1 MSSRKQ
7 GKSLLVC
14 LAGVFVAS
22 VGFLLSVLATIFT
35 KLTARSSGRLIIK
48 NRDAA
53 VIASTPSPSEHS
65 SQDSLSTN
73 SSSTESSPPLLPS
86 TRREISAE
94 PLSGVEGKA
103 KDVPRGK
110 SLSPPQVSVSPAEA
124 TSTATPPRPHI
135 VHFQTPT
142 EEIPTISISPPP
154 TRLSHQSESSHA
166 STDINTVA
174 SVDEVPTPP
183 ERRGRRL
190 RFSKMV
196 HLFGEKRANSR
207 LNRHV
212 SLPEFADDFP
222 LSPPL
227 NHPPVPLLPSLPSAV
242 PPSPRSRP
250 INQRK
255 SRPRSLILRTAS
267 CPILRHHSQRHG
279 HTRSLSTD
287 DGAVP
292 AVPPLR
298 MAPGTPQSPSS
309 KKPKAEKKLKEVVP
323 RPRTHPYEAPYYI
336 PPPDSEDVEEPLA
349 RRRPSRRRTTP
360 PERPMS
366 GPNSS
371 VATWSVEV

>member
-14 LAGVFVAS
+14 LAGFLAAS

-35 KLTARSSGRLIIK
+35 KFTARSSGRLIIK

-53 VIASTPSPSEHS
+53 VIASTPSPSEQS
-65 SQDSLSTN
+65 SQDSFSTN
-73 SSSTESSPPLLPS
+73 SSSTKSTPPLLSS
-86 TRREISAE
+86 TRRETKAE
-94 PLSGVEGKA
+94 PLSGVEGRA
-103 KDVPRGK
+103 KDARRGE
-110 SLSPPQVSVSPAEA
+110 SLSPPQVSLSPAEQV
-124 TSTATPPRPHI
+124 TSPATPPRPHI

-166 STDINTVA
+166 STDINTLASTA
-174 SVDEVPTPP
+174 SVDEAPTLP

-196 HLFGEKRANSR
+196 HLFGDKRANSR
-207 LNRHV
+207 LSRQA
-212 SLPEFADDFP
+212 SLPALADDLP

-227 NHPPVPLLPSLPSAV
+227 TLSPVPLTPSLPSAV

-287 DGAVP
+287 EA

-298 MAPGTPQSPSS
+298 LVPGSPSS
-309 KKPKAEKKLKEVVP
+309 KKPKAEKKKEVVP
-323 RPRTHPYEAPYYI
+323 RPRTHPYEAPYFI

-366 GPNSS
+366 GPDSS
-371 VATWSVEV
+371 VAAWSIEV